1 MYHHLPFKTYPK
13 GQEFLEA
20 VSYIKYNFA
29 AAIGSAKS
37 RRLSGAA
44 KPDLY
49 WGIAELVQRLTVNQE

>member
-1 MYHHLPFKTYPK
+1 MAGMYHHLPFKTYPK

-37 RRLSGAA
+37 RRL
-44 KPDLY
+44 
-49 WGIAELVQRLTVNQE
+49 